1 MKCLSVWTPD
11 DWESMNSD
19 LGIGVAVCKPMA
31 AYSLGEE
38 VVRIKKPQKVA
49 VKKPVPTK
57 EQKEKERIEIE
68 NARKLIEEELIRNY
82 AKDHQLWFWRHLQNI
97 LLKLNITLDK
107 IDDEQHY
114 AANSDGQV
122 CRVVYENDNDHPA
135 VSANETARKII
146 LFFAQQKLTEVKDE
160 K

>member
-1 MKCLSVWTPD
+1 
-11 DWESMNSD
+11 MNSD
-19 LGIGVAVCKPMA
+19 LGDSASQGKSVA
-31 AYSLGEE
+31 AYSLGAE
-38 VVRIKKPQKVA
+38 VVQIKKPRKAV

-57 EQKEKERIEIE
+57 EQKEKERIEAD
-68 NARKLIEEELIRNY
+68 NARRLRDEEALREY

-135 VSANETARKII
+135 ISANETARKII